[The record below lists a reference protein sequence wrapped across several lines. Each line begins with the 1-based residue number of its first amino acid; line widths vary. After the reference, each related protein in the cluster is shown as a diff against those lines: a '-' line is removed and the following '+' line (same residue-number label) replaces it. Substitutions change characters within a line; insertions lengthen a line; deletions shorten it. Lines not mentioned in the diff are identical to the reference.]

1 LALAPRIETVEQNRQ
16 LRDLLTPTVLI
27 PLLAMLAIQSLMS
40 MADFAVPVLA
50 PEAAVDIGVAPTLIG
65 TWVAGLY
72 GAAMVSGLA
81 AGPWVQRYGAIRVS
95 QAALV
100 LSAAGLGLFVLAHP
114 AMAMLSAICLG
125 IAYGTVNPAS
135 SGVLARHTP
144 ARWRAFVFS
153 IKQSGVTLGGALAG
167 AITPVLAAWYG
178 WQTAAL
184 ILAVVLVLLAVLV
197 QPTRTRIDIP
207 SDAGAP
213 TSKVSIIAP
222 IRLILAHRLL
232 RWLTVAAVLYSGVQ
246 VCLFSFL
253 VVYLTGA
260 VGMPLTIAGFAYA
273 AFQSGGI
280 AGRIIWGSI
289 AGGIVSARVLL
300 ILLGLATAC
309 FLIVI
314 ALFAQLWPI
323 AIVFVLSVILGGCA
337 LGWNGLYMSEVA
349 RLAPDGRIGE
359 ATGGAQ
365 FFFFAGAMA
374 VPPAFGLLV
383 ELSGGYDIPFAVI
396 AVMSVGAS
404 TAVALADDPAAE
416 PQEG

>member
-1 LALAPRIETVEQNRQ
+1 
-16 LRDLLTPTVLI
+16 
-27 PLLAMLAIQSLMS
+27 MLAIQALMS

-50 PEAAVDIGVAPTLIG
+50 PVAAADIGVAATLIG
-65 TWVAGLY
+65 VWVAGLY
-72 GAAMVSGLA
+72 GFAMLSGLA
-81 AGPWVQRYGAIRVS
+81 VGPWLQRYGAIRVS

-114 AMAMLSAICLG
+114 ALAMLSAICLG
-125 IAYGTVNPAS
+125 LAYGTVNPAS
-135 SGVLARHTP
+135 SDVLARHTP

-178 WQTAAL
+178 WQAAAL
-184 ILAVVLVLLAVLV
+184 ILGGVLVFLALLVE
-197 QPTRTRIDIP
+197 PTRPRIDRP
-207 SDAGAP
+207 NEPDAP
-213 TSKVSIIAP
+213 RSNVSIIAP
-222 IRLILAHRLL
+222 IRLILAHKQL

-253 VVYLTGA
+253 VVYMTGA
-260 VGMPLTIAGFAYA
+260 VGLPLTIAGLAYA

-280 AGRIIWGSI
+280 AGRIFWGGL
-289 AGGIVSARVLL
+289 AGGVISARALL
-300 ILLGLATAC
+300 ILLGLATAG
-309 FLIVI
+309 LLVVI
-314 ALFAQLWPI
+314 ALFAPLWPI
-323 AIVFVLSVILGGCA
+323 AIVFVLAVVLGGCA
-337 LGWNGLYMSEVA
+337 LGWNGLYMSDVA

-383 ELSGGYDIPFAVI
+383 DLSGGYDIPFAAI
-396 AVMSVGAS
+396 AVMSIGAS
-404 TAVALADDPAAE
+404 TAVALANERTSE
-416 PQEG
+416 PGNE

>member
-1 LALAPRIETVEQNRQ
+1 
-16 LRDLLTPTVLI
+16 
-27 PLLAMLAIQSLMS
+27 MLAIQALMS

-50 PEAAVDIGVAPTLIG
+50 PVAAADIGVAATLIG
-65 TWVAGLY
+65 VWVAGLY
-72 GAAMVSGLA
+72 GSAMLSGLA
-81 AGPWVQRYGAIRVS
+81 VGPWLQRCGAIRVS

-114 AMAMLSAICLG
+114 ALAMLSAICLG
-125 IAYGTVNPAS
+125 LAYGTVNPAS
-135 SGVLARHTP
+135 SDVLARHTP

-178 WQTAAL
+178 WQAAAL
-184 ILAVVLVLLAVLV
+184 ILGGVLVFLALLVE
-197 QPTRTRIDIP
+197 PTRPRIDRP
-207 SDAGAP
+207 NEPDAP
-213 TSKVSIIAP
+213 RSNVSIIAP
-222 IRLILAHRLL
+222 IRLILAHKQL

-253 VVYLTGA
+253 VVYMTGA
-260 VGMPLTIAGFAYA
+260 VGLPLTIAGLAYA

-280 AGRIIWGSI
+280 AGRIFWGGL
-289 AGGIVSARVLL
+289 AGGVISARALL
-300 ILLGLATAC
+300 ILLGLATAG
-309 FLIVI
+309 LLVVI
-314 ALFAQLWPI
+314 ALFAPLWPI
-323 AIVFVLSVILGGCA
+323 AIVFVLAVVLGGCA

-383 ELSGGYDIPFAVI
+383 DLSGGYDIPFAAI
-396 AVMSVGAS
+396 AVMSIGAS
-404 TAVALADDPAAE
+404 TAVALANERTSE
-416 PQEG
+416 PGNE